1 MSYDVRNVSKIVKN
15 GNYSYFKLFS
25 DLFPFSLNVFSNLNR
40 LEKSKKWEPVE
51 KGKLS
56 RFSRRSWTVLNFQV
70 ELVRQK
76 IVSPSVRPS
85 VRVCVTPLLEGLAGR
100 IFLKFGMVMKN
111 RKIGRI
117 TEPDFRFWI
126 LILILRT
133 LRVENGHFSCI
144 SAIIS
149 KTSHKIFLKF
159 WYVVVLDVVHLLKK
173 TACPGKF

>member
-15 GNYSYFKLFS
+15 GNYSDFKLFS
-25 DLFPFSLNVFSNLNR
+25 DLILFSLNVFSNLNHF
-40 LEKSKKWEPVE
+40 EKSKKWEPVE

-76 IVSPSVRPS
+76 IVCPSVTLR
-85 VRVCVTPLLEGLAGR
+85 LAGLAER

-111 RKIGRI
+111 RKIRKI

-126 LILILRT
+126 SILILRT